1 MINWLGSQDRQTRFN
16 APPAFTTAYVRV
28 PRYEA
33 RPLTKH
39 GRIKVHNLNLRGRGA
54 VKLSPLCGS
63 ILGLLRLPALIV
75 LFANCIL

>member
-54 VKLSPLCGS
+54 VELSLVWIHIRS
-63 ILGLLRLPALIV
+63 SSLTRFDRV
-75 LFANCIL
+75 VR